1 MTARHVLLAGLA
13 SLALSAPALAVPV
26 YGTAAALTGTRTEGA
41 GIVTG
46 GDYFTD
52 GNTTDEVTF
61 RVSWEITPIA
71 GGYEYE
77 YTFSGYGSPA
87 ISHFI
92 LDLTDDCVGPDGA
105 AADPGCVANA
115 VYAGG
120 TSLEFKD
127 DFGPGEE
134 NPGFPGG
141 GASIGGVKFDN
152 TDGEA
157 PFTVT
162 FESNRAPVWGDFYVK
177 AGSDNSPNAAFG
189 FAYNTGL
196 ENHASED
203 VNDFIARPNG
213 ATAPVPEPGTLAML
227 GLGLAGLRQ
236 WSRRKRS

>member
-26 YGTAAALTGTRTEGA
+26 YGTTAALEGFRTDPF
-41 GIVTG
+41 VKTG
-46 GDYFTD
+46 GAY
-52 GNTTDEVTF
+52 TTAF

>member
-26 YGTAAALTGTRTEGA
+26 YGTTVTNLDLTGSRTDPFL
-41 GIVTG
+41 VTG
-46 GDYFTD
+46 GDYTD
-52 GNTTDEVTF
+52 TF
-61 RVSWEITPIA
+61 AVSWEITPIT
-71 GGYEYE
+71 GGYEYK
-77 YTFSGYGSPA
+77 YTFSGYGSPE

-92 LDLTDDCVGPDGA
+92 LDLTDDCVGPDDA
-105 AADPGCVANA
+105 AADPGCVAN
-115 VYAGG
+115 VDYAGQP
-120 TSLEFKD
+120 TLEFKNN
-127 DFGPGEE
+127 FGPGEE

-141 GASIGGVKFDN
+141 GASIGGVKFDDTN
-152 TDGEA
+152 GVA

-177 AGSDNSPNAAFG
+177 GGSDNSPDAAFG
-189 FAYNTGL
+189 FAYNVGL
-196 ENHASED
+196 TNHASED